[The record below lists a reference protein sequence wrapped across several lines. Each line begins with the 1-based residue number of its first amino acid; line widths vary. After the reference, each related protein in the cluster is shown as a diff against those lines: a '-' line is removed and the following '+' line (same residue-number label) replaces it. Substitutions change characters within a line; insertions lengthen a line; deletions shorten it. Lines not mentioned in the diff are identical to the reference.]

1 MKTDITTWYNKPSCF
16 FRISYE
22 TRKCISHSVNELLVR
37 FPLPKVKAET
47 LEILLCNDG
56 TDRFEI
62 IKCSTG
68 RGKYLTYQ
76 FWLPYPKITK
86 DKITDNEPFTDYLF
100 EGLVQALVPFG
111 VPESEIRDTQAAVKA
126 EIVNNTQYEYVPT
139 KDDKVMEIVLDK
151 MRELYKN
158 NPNVVV

>member
-1 MKTDITTWYNKPSCF
+1 MDIWITNHYNKPSCF
-16 FRISYE
+16 IKLNILAKKYMSRQIE
-22 TRKCISHSVNELLVR
+22 NLLEC
-37 FPLPKVKAET
+37 FPLPKIKAET
-47 LEILLCNDG
+47 FEILLCNDG

-62 IKCSTG
+62 KKCSTG

-86 DKITDNEPFTDYLF
+86 DKITDLEPFTDYLF

-111 VPESEIRDTQAAVKA
+111 VPEGEIRQTQASVKA
-126 EIVNNTQYEYVPT
+126 EILNDPQYEYVPSR
-139 KDDKVMEIVLDK
+139 DDQVMETILAK
-151 MRELYKN
+151 MRELYKE